1 LLDSESAPHDFL
13 RTGDG
18 RTYADLIEPA
28 GLREISTYAHV
39 LAPHKDLVIPRTPN
53 GALGEPTRLVDQAH
67 RAGLAVQLWTFPR
80 RAPFLPT
87 ATDLPTELTRF
98 AALGIEGVFA
108 DHPDIA
114 ITTLKQTAL
123 NV

>member
-1 LLDSESAPHDFL
+1 MLDSESAPHDFL

-28 GLREISTYAHV
+28 GLGEISTYTHV

-53 GALGEPTRLVDQAH
+53 GALGEPTRLVGQAH
-67 RAGLAVQLWTFPR
+67 RPSSSGPSRAER
-80 RAPFLPT
+80 RFLPT

-108 DHPDIA
+108 DHPDIV